1 MSDALHVEI
10 KEAIVR
16 SLKLPMK
23 PEDIGDDMPLFDEGL
38 GLDSIDVLE
47 LVLELERSF
56 GVTIADQDTGV
67 KVLRTVD
74 TIAAYVT
81 ANRSAPPV

>member
-16 SLKLPMK
+16 SLRLPMK
-23 PEDIGDDMPLFDEGL
+23 PEDIGDETPLFDEGL

-81 ANRSAPPV
+81 ANRGAPPV

>member
-23 PEDIGDDMPLFDEGL
+23 PEDIGDETPLFDEGL

-74 TIAAYVT
+74 TIAGYVT
-81 ANRSAPPV
+81 ANRGGGRG